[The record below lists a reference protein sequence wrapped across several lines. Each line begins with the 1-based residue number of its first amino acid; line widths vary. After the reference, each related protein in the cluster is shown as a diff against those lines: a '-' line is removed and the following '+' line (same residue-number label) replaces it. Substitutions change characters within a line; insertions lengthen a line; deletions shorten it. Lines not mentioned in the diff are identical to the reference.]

1 MEGAV
6 ADRMH
11 RDGDAPS
18 PALRR
23 GMMPFDLTTQGPTA
37 EPALLIAL
45 RVRRLS
51 QAHHRTA

>member
-51 QAHHRTA
+51 QARHRTA